1 MGGNEKTDFLE
12 QVNFN
17 GGALGNFNLDD
28 RQQQIYKQNKL
39 RKEGGKY
46 WRTHILFH
54 CHVHMQ

>member
-28 RQQQIYKQNKL
+28 RQRQIYKQNKL

-46 WRTHILFH
+46 
-54 CHVHMQ
+54 